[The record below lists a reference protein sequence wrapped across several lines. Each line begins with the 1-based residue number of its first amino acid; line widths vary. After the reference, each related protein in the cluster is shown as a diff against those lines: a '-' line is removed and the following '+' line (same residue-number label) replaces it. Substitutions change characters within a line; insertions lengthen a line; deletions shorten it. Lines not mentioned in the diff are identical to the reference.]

1 MDFVET
7 APYTF
12 TGLSPDQ
19 SYRFEVR
26 ARDAWGASSWISRS
40 EATLPLAPA
49 EPSSL
54 QATATTNSITLT
66 WSSALRATGY
76 QVRLESGSAKSPS
89 DPPRRH
95 TFGGLNPDEQYKLYV
110 RATNRGGESDWV
122 SIVGTTKPNPI
133 SLSASVSPTS
143 CESGESVTV
152 QWRVSGG
159 SGTYQVTVG
168 GTAQNTSPTTV
179 TCRQTAG
186 TQTIAVVATDTK
198 HTTLNDSES
207 LSVAVKSPPTVT
219 GQVAARLLSSGK
231 IELAF
236 RPTGGSRILPTL
248 RFYTPDT
255 TKLTRWASSSDV
267 IGPAGTEKNRLLGQ
281 ITVKHIKTTSS
292 YYVDVCF
299 RPAGAS
305 QRMCPPQNNFY
316 YKTVT
321 VDRWLY
327 TGTVT
332 FKPLRVSALGVE
344 SAQDDTADAQLQP
357 VADGEANYVGTE
369 GGLMSDEE

>member
-1 MDFVET
+1 M
-7 APYTF
+7 
-12 TGLSPDQ
+12 
-19 SYRFEVR
+19 
-26 ARDAWGASSWISRS
+26 
-40 EATLPLAPA
+40 
-49 EPSSL
+49 
-54 QATATTNSITLT
+54 QAI
-66 WSSALRATGY
+66 
-76 QVRLESGSAKSPS
+76 
-89 DPPRRH
+89 
-95 TFGGLNPDEQYKLYV
+95 
-110 RATNRGGESDWV
+110 NRGGKSNWV
-122 SIVGTTKPNPI
+122 PVTRNTKPTPVF
-133 SLSASVSPTS
+133 LKASVAPTS
-143 CESGESVTV
+143 CETDESVTV
-152 QWRVSGG
+152 QWSVSGG

-168 GTAQNTSPTTV
+168 GVAKTGSSAKA

-305 QRMCPPQNNFY
+305 QRMCPSQNNFY
-316 YKTVT
+316 YKTAT

-327 TGTVT
+327 TGAFT

-344 SAQDDTADAQLQP
+344 RAQDDTADAQLQP